1 MDRIKEGDNRDGTH
15 QYQREKEYKRDFR
28 NSEGS
33 ITSENLVLRDGSF
46 PIAPR
51 FYSLLNVDLMIFISD
66 LFNSHQE
73 GS

>member
-1 MDRIKEGDNRDGTH
+1 MEPTSIKEKMNT
-15 QYQREKEYKRDFR
+15 REISKLVKP
-28 NSEGS
+28 
-33 ITSENLVLRDGSF
+33 ITSEHLVLRDGSF